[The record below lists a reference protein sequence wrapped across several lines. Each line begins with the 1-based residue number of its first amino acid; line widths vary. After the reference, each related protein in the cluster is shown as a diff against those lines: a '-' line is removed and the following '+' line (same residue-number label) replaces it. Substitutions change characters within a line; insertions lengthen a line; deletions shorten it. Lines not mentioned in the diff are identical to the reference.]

1 MGLQVCT
8 VGAECGAW
16 TPEPRRQPEMHSSRT
31 RTPRAHDTSSDGN
44 ARGLSIRQVEALDMS
59 RWLRLNPA
67 GAQLPLSCQCGG
79 SQCEGGSPHH
89 HHGNA
94 HWSLVRCHPTYQNG
108 RLEG

>member
-44 ARGLSIRQVEALDMS
+44 ARGLSIQQGEGVGHEPVAPSESCGCSAAPL
-59 RWLRLNPA
+59 
-67 GAQLPLSCQCGG
+67 LPMRGL
-79 SQCEGGSPHH
+79 P
-89 HHGNA
+89 
-94 HWSLVRCHPTYQNG
+94 V
-108 RLEG
+108 